1 MDNTFKDTIH
11 LKVDRKANICHLS
24 VRSSEYKVEIFKIP
38 LGDMASLLSQFKE
51 GMRSGDDLDI
61 KPETED
67 VNNNKG

>member
-1 MDNTFKDTIH
+1 MENTFKDTIH
-11 LKVDRKANICHLS
+11 LKVDRKNNLCHLS

-67 VNNNKG
+67 VNNNE